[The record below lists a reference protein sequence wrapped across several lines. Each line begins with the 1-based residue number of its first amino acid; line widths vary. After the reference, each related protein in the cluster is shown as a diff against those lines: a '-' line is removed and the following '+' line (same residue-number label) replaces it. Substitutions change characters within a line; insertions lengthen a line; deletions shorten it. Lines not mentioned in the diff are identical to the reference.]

1 MHPRRRCATGP
12 PGFASSERDTPDV
25 LEVQGVWGPH
35 GEIARQAPRW
45 YHLDESRVNSTADPE
60 RAVGGCM
67 PVRYDL
73 FNLPRPFRG
82 PSHVWFGARA
92 ASRINECVQELA
104 LRPGPALL
112 VTDAT
117 VERLG
122 LAAEAAAG
130 LTSSGFEVH
139 RYADIPGEPSVEVA
153 DRAVA
158 LARRISPALVV
169 GVGGGSVLDV
179 AKLSAALVQNP
190 GSVLDYTHLV
200 GRRFSH
206 GAVPT
211 ILVPTTAGTGAE
223 ASRNAVVTA
232 GTRKAS
238 ANQHPQLLAA
248 GVILDPSLTHSLPPA
263 VTAHTGL
270 DALSHCMEGTL
281 STDASALTDLTAGQ
295 GVALIFGG
303 LRRAYADGGDAEAR
317 AQMTLAAYMGG
328 LTLNAGMVLGHS
340 IAYTIANRLHLPHGL
355 SCALALPYTLAYNR
369 GAAPERLAVLARAA
383 GTSSPDITAEVERLC
398 RDLGIPESLQA
409 VGLERDRL
417 PELVDECLEL
427 YPRPNNPR
435 PLVRED
441 LLALYI
447 SMWEGRPAHTWAH

>member
-1 MHPRRRCATGP
+1 MPTRYGLFDQPRA
-12 PGFASSERDTPDV
+12 
-25 LEVQGVWGPH
+25 
-35 GEIARQAPRW
+35 
-45 YHLDESRVNSTADPE
+45 
-60 RAVGGCM
+60 
-67 PVRYDL
+67 
-73 FNLPRPFRG
+73 FRG
-82 PSHVWFGARA
+82 PSHVWFGAHA

-104 LRPGPALL
+104 LQPGPALL
-112 VTDAT
+112 VTDAA

-130 LTSSGFEVH
+130 LTTAGFEVH
-139 RYADIPGEPSVEVA
+139 RYGDIPGEPTVEVA

-179 AKLSAALVQNP
+179 AKLGAALVQNP

-206 GAVPT
+206 PAVPT

-232 GTRKAS
+232 GSRKAF
-238 ANQHPQLLAA
+238 ANRHPQLLAA
-248 GVILDPSLTHSLPPA
+248 GVILDPSLTHSLPPP

-281 STDASALTDLTAGQ
+281 STDASALTDLVAAQ
-295 GVALIFGG
+295 GVALIFGA

-328 LTLNAGMVLGHS
+328 LSLNAGMVLGHS

-355 SCALALPYTLAYNR
+355 SCALALPYTLTYNR
-369 GAAPERLAVLARAA
+369 DAARDRLALLAQAA
-383 GTSSPDITAEVERLC
+383 GTSSADITAEVERLC
-398 RDLGIPESLQA
+398 RDVGIPESLRA
-409 VGLERDRL
+409 LGLERDRL
-417 PELVDECLEL
+417 PELVDECLQL

-441 LLALYI
+441 LLALYAA
-447 SMWEGRPAHTWAH
+447 MWEGRPAHTWSH